1 MKTNEVNYPLLS
13 KTPNVVIDLV
23 PYGHLQPVLSTLA
36 ALNKAEERFSKVQ
49 KEKDELR
56 IKLEEELDKCFGKRD
71 VALRT
76 DMPERFG
83 KEFNIADGGYLLL
96 RTKTVRRQVLNRSA
110 IENLLGDQIDLCYK
124 TETARGSLQTG
135 KGIQAVIN
143 SRNSKS
149 EK

>member
-1 MKTNEVNYPLLS
+1 MKTTEVNYPLLS

-36 ALNKAEERFSKVQ
+36 ALNKAEERFSKAQ

-56 IKLEEELDKCFGKRD
+56 MKLEEELDKCFGKRD

-76 DMPERFG
+76 EMPERFG

-96 RTKTVRRQVLNRSA
+96 RTKTVTRRVLNRSA

-135 KGIQAVIN
+135 KAIQAVIN

>member
-1 MKTNEVNYPLLS
+1 MKSTEVNYPLLS

-23 PYGHLQPVLSTLA
+23 PYGHLQPVLATLA
-36 ALNKAEERFSKVQ
+36 ALNRAEEKFIKAQ

-56 IKLEEELDKCFGKRD
+56 MKLEEELDKCFGKQD

-76 DMPERFG
+76 EMPERFG
-83 KEFNIADGGYLLL
+83 SEFNIADGGYLLL
-96 RTKTVRRQVLNRSA
+96 RTKSVTRRVLNRSA

-124 TETARGSLQTG
+124 NEIARGSVQTG
-135 KGIQAVIN
+135 KAIQSVID

-149 EK
+149 DK

>member
-36 ALNKAEERFSKVQ
+36 ALNKAEERFSKAQ

-56 IKLEEELDKCFGKRD
+56 MKLEEELDKCFGKRD

-76 DMPERFG
+76 EMPERFG

-96 RTKTVRRQVLNRSA
+96 RTKTVTRRVLNRSA

-124 TETARGSLQTG
+124 SETARGSLQTG

-143 SRNSKS
+143 SRNSKLD
-149 EK
+149 K

>member
-1 MKTNEVNYPLLS
+1 MKTELNYLLLS

-23 PYGHLQPVLSTLA
+23 PYGHLQPVLATLA
-36 ALNKAEERFSKVQ
+36 ALNRAEEKFIKAQ

-56 IKLEEELDKCFGKRD
+56 MKLEEELDKCFGKQD

-76 DMPERFG
+76 EMPERFG
-83 KEFNIADGGYLLL
+83 SEFNIADGGYLLL
-96 RTKTVRRQVLNRSA
+96 RTKSVTRRVLNRSA

-124 TETARGSLQTG
+124 NEIARGSVQTG
-135 KGIQAVIN
+135 KAIQAVID

-149 EK
+149 DK